1 MRVAVDMH
9 FLQDKH
15 QGIKTLLIGLYG
27 AIARM
32 QAKHEFVYIFSEND
46 QISEQW
52 RQHGDVVIAGN
63 MSRTARLSWG
73 MARAIRR
80 AGGIDVS
87 HFNAVAPI
95 GVPGKILLSVHD
107 ILYKTHPQYFG
118 RNFRYAQRLASAWS
132 FRRADIIAIVSQY
145 SFQQV
150 ERFFPNKKE
159 SLRLLLNG
167 VELHQFERISRTTA
181 TVEIKKK
188 FGLDKFILSVGRIDP
203 RKNHELMLR
212 AYMELQAR
220 LPDSALPQFVI
231 VGDID
236 SNYAPGIRFIEELC
250 SRKAIVWLRGIDDEM
265 LTNLYLAAEFVVMA
279 SHAEG
284 FGLPII
290 EAMAAGVPVIAG
302 NNTAMPEVLGDCGV
316 LVDSNNTESITD
328 AYLRL
333 LLDDSLRARLS
344 ACGKLRA
351 QTFSWDNCATR
362 YIDILDDL
370 KSCAS

>member
-15 QGIKTLLIGLYG
+15 QGIKTFLVGLYG

-32 QAKHEFVYIFSEND
+32 QTKHEFVYIFSEAD
-46 QISEQW
+46 SISEHW

-73 MARAIRR
+73 MAHAIRR
-80 AGGIDVS
+80 AGKIDVS
-87 HFNAVAPI
+87 HFNAVVPI
-95 GVPGKILLSVHD
+95 GVPGKVLLTVHD
-107 ILYKTHPQYFG
+107 ILFKTHPQYFG

-132 FRRADIIAIVSQY
+132 FRRADIIAIASQY
-145 SFQQV
+145 SFDQV
-150 ERFFPNKKE
+150 ARFFPGKRE
-159 SLRLLLNG
+159 SLCLLPDG
-167 VELHQFERISRTTA
+167 VEIGSFERISRA
-181 TVEIKKK
+181 AAASEVKRR
-188 FGLDKFILSVGRIDP
+188 FGLERFILTVGRIDP

-212 AYMELQAR
+212 AYMELRAR
-220 LPDSALPQFVI
+220 LPESALPQFVI
-231 VGDID
+231 VGEID
-236 SNYAPGIRFIEELC
+236 GNYTAGVRLIEELC
-250 SRKAIVWLRGIDDEM
+250 SKNAIIWLRGIADDM
-265 LTNLYLAAEFVVMA
+265 LANLYVAAQFVVMA

-284 FGLPII
+284 FGLPIT

-316 LVDSNNTESITD
+316 LVDTNNVESITN

-333 LLDDSLRARLS
+333 LTDDTLRMRLS

-351 QTFSWDNCATR
+351 KIFSWDRCAER
-362 YIDILDDL
+362 YIEILDEWKL
-370 KSCAS
+370 RAG